1 MKSSSDEVL
10 TNFIFGI
17 SRRGVKV
24 ALDQWLWIED
34 QDLSSYNREQREFRC
49 GQLVKLT
56 NHSLMRIF
64 FFFSP
69 CEVGEMAV
77 L

>member
-1 MKSSSDEVL
+1 MSRRSCLNPRTSAFFSSHMKSSSDEVL

-34 QDLSSYNREQREFRC
+34 QDLSSYDKRAKSVQVRSIGKIN
-49 GQLVKLT
+49 
-56 NHSLMRIF
+56 
-64 FFFSP
+64 
-69 CEVGEMAV
+69 
-77 L
+77 

>member
-34 QDLSSYNREQREFRC
+34 QDLSSYDKRAKSVQVRSIGKIN
-49 GQLVKLT
+49 
-56 NHSLMRIF
+56 
-64 FFFSP
+64 
-69 CEVGEMAV
+69 
-77 L
+77 